1 MFLLGN
7 KREKLLSDTRLLG
20 TWGQKQCEKFL
31 KRQGYKTLMQ
41 NFSCKAGE
49 IDLIMTAGDGTVVFV
64 EVKARADER
73 FADAEAAVTSAKKHR
88 MTKTANLFV
97 RKYKLENHPLRF
109 DIVIVLLGKKG
120 KADIRHYENAF

>member
-1 MFLLGN
+1 MLFGN
-7 KREKLLSDTRLLG
+7 KREKLLSDKRLLG
-20 TWGQKQCEKFL
+20 EWGQKQCEKFL
-31 KRQGYKTLMQ
+31 KRQGYKTLTQ
-41 NFSCKAGE
+41 NFSCSSGE

-64 EVKARADER
+64 EVKARADEK
-73 FADAEAAVTSAKKHR
+73 FADAEAAITSAKKHR

-109 DIVIVLLGKKG
+109 DIVIVLLDKKG